1 METIQPFTHTDIHEA
16 VENMVENGYSTI
28 KFKVHGYWSGDS
40 ITIYVR
46 QDFYSTKAAVDLT
59 ITHSSGGRDKN
70 EVECD
75 GEAAKNFGLAMIRAG
90 EILKYIQSNK
100 ELVSRIEKKREEQ
113 RIAREEAEKRKQAEI
128 EADAPMGIEAAKV
141 VVDKMIRMLPK
152 QPGSSVE
159 YVYYNRGDNFPYTV
173 TLTRGRS
180 NGTFNFHGG
189 RKGVTEMLAEKSHRS
204 HFAEASIRL

>member
-46 QDFYSTKAAVDLT
+46 QDIFSTKAAVDLT
-59 ITHSSGGRDKN
+59 ITHSSGGRDTN

-90 EILKYIQSNK
+90 EILKYIRSNE
-100 ELVSRIEKKREEQ
+100 ELVPRIEKKREEQ
-113 RIAREEAEKRKQAEI
+113 RIAREAAQQKFIAKM
-128 EADAPMGIEAAKV
+128 EADAPMGIECATKIV
-141 VVDKMIRMLPK
+141 NKMVNMLPK
-152 QPGSSVE
+152 TPGSKVE
-159 YVYYNRGDNFPYTV
+159 FICYDRGTQNEKKV
-173 TLTRGRS
+173 VLERARR
-180 NGTFNFHGG
+180 NGMFNIVGG
-189 RKGVTEMLAEKSHRS
+189 RKGAIDFIAQKSHRS
-204 HFAEASIRL
+204 HFAEASIQL

>member
-1 METIQPFTHTDIHEA
+1 
-16 VENMVENGYSTI
+16 MVENGYSTI
-28 KFKVHGYWSGDS
+28 KFKVHGYWSDDP
-40 ITIYVR
+40 ITIYLS
-46 QDFYSTKAAVDLT
+46 QDFFSTKAAVDLT
-59 ITHSSGGRDKN
+59 IRHSSGGRDTN

-75 GEAAKNFGLAMIRAG
+75 AEAAKNFGLAMIRAG
-90 EILKYIQSNK
+90 EILKYIQSNE
-100 ELVSRIEKKREEQ
+100 ELVPMIEKKREEQ
-113 RIAREEAEKRKQAEI
+113 RIACEEAKKRKQDKI
-128 EADAPMGIEAAKV
+128 EADAPMGMEAAKV

-159 YVYYNRGDNFPYTV
+159 YVYYNRGDDFPYTV
-173 TLTRGRS
+173 KLTRGRS